1 MNNDRQRS
9 VEEVIRQ
16 LVLANQDL
24 EITSIAAVTI
34 NSNGEPELHI
44 GLNLGDAYKISTGLR
59 LLDLNLCGK
68 LLREAGRP
76 LGDRE

>member
-1 MNNDRQRS
+1 MNDRQRS
-9 VEEVIRQ
+9 VEEVIKQ
-16 LVLANQDL
+16 LVLANQDG
-24 EITSIAAVTI
+24 EIKSIAAVTV

-68 LLREAGRP
+68 LLAEAGRP